1 MPGGSTSPQI
11 QRMLPASSQC
21 RTGLG
26 RPAEGLMHAAALS
39 CSLLWL
45 LAACSAA
52 LCAGSLGLEEGSLNL
67 RPHREFDDNLLSN
80 NTSSA
85 SSPTKKCLSIGAS
98 CSAVL

>member
-1 MPGGSTSPQI
+1 MPGGGTFPQI

-21 RTGLG
+21 RIGLG